1 MRTSTNYSP
10 VCLKGITSLKV
21 RAIDCSFLRTQLTDT
36 NCLLDYGCALQREIL
51 IQGRLYI
58 SENHICFHANIF
70 GWITDLAIPIDEVTT
85 LEKKMTAF
93 VIPNA
98 IQVTTRQA
106 RYTFAS
112 FLSRDTTYDVIYN
125 IWRLQRPDDARSM
138 RSGRGSMDVPTSASA
153 LALEATRSASGPPRE
168 GGGGGGAVP
177 KKVARRAT
185 QCTCGRQGKHYTE
198 TAMEAT
204 FPGSPEMIHNLM
216 FASGFIKDF
225 MSVEQKLTGTAPLLT
240 SIPKI
245 VLTVLFQ
252 ISKYPTGHPYP
263 PVRTFSN
270 ATCPISSLSTPPWVP
285 NPPNARSTT

>member
-1 MRTSTNYSP
+1 M
-10 VCLKGITSLKV
+10 VLAV
-21 RAIDCSFLRTQLTDT
+21 AFLTDHSR
-36 NCLLDYGCALQREIL
+36 LLDYGCALQREIL

-70 GWITDLAIPIDEVTT
+70 GWITDLAIPIDEITS

-98 IQVTTRQA
+98 IQITTRQA

-125 IWRLQRPDDARSM
+125 IWRLQRPDDARSI
-138 RSGRGSMDVPTSASA
+138 RSGRGSIDAPAIVGA
-153 LALEATRSASGPPRE
+153 LALEGAALNGA
-168 GGGGGGAVP
+168 GGGVKAGGPV
-177 KKVARRAT
+177 KKVARKAT
-185 QCTCGRQGKHYTE
+185 QCDCGRDGKHYTE

-225 MSVEQKLTGTAPLLT
+225 LSVEQKLIGTSQYRYT
-240 SIPKI
+240 
-245 VLTVLFQ
+245 
-252 ISKYPTGHPYP
+252 
-263 PVRTFSN
+263 
-270 ATCPISSLSTPPWVP
+270 
-285 NPPNARSTT
+285 